1 MISKAQNIT
10 RALFRCPVRVLLLFC
25 IKYAFIVK
33 ADRSTQI
40 SGLSLSVGE
49 TNLLCVDR
57 RHSVNLTCTLSLSS
71 RRRTVYNDSN
81 KLTSWN
87 IKWHS
92 NGEIIGQNSSK
103 IMPND
108 TIIVSTLEVYVN
120 WAKDKVF
127 TCFAAFKDRNL
138 SGPVLKLNASL
149 TVSTR
154 PEQTSIIGVRFL
166 EASDHQLVELYWKQS
181 EEFNYTYIH
190 YSLRYAIDEDDFDI
204 WGKKS
209 YTINDI
215 ECFDR
220 LNDVYRVPNTT
231 GHICKA
237 SIKAQTFQLLKE
249 YKAHLVTTRDQ
260 CESSG
265 PKKKFMLWT
274 SGDDPGPNKYDIV
287 MIPHPVRDF
296 RIRVV
301 RQQVELTWTNM
312 PNLIDRWYR
321 FHYNCSELGVAKEQ
335 AIIGKT
341 ELTLYG
347 SNFTA
352 YRPYALC
359 KFCIRVYLED
369 SEIPSLPF
377 CREARLHEEAPSE
390 PPTIT
395 CIAKGCATI
404 TDGRFRNVTIPWAL
418 PPRETWNG
426 VLTHVVVKYRRAENG
441 SSFLRIIE
449 RNLTQG
455 FTVLPKLARNYS
467 YMVQTA
473 VCNKEG
479 CSGYGNT
486 ILPALLEQQQ
496 QRNQDGKSN
505 DDVTVFL
512 GIGTAFILVVIGG
525 IFVWCICRKIRKKR
539 KQKED
544 QLPKLNEPNDY
555 DNVCGDQMAPKEYDV
570 LSDDVLIEQGES
582 NAGLEHSDYSQET
595 SV

>member
-1 MISKAQNIT
+1 MQ
-10 RALFRCPVRVLLLFC
+10 
-25 IKYAFIVK
+25 
-33 ADRSTQI
+33 
-40 SGLSLSVGE
+40 
-49 TNLLCVDR
+49 
-57 RHSVNLTCTLSLSS
+57 
-71 RRRTVYNDSN
+71 
-81 KLTSWN
+81 
-87 IKWHS
+87 
-92 NGEIIGQNSSK
+92 
-103 IMPND
+103 ND
-108 TIIVSTLEVYVN
+108 TTIVSTLEVYVN
-120 WAKDKVF
+120 WTKDKVF
-127 TCFAAFKDRNL
+127 TCFTAFEDRNL
-138 SGPVLKLNASL
+138 SGPVLNASL

-154 PEQTSIIGVRFL
+154 PEQTSIIGVRFI
-166 EASDHQLVELYWKQS
+166 EASDHQLVEIYWEQS
-181 EEFNYTYIH
+181 EEFNCTYSIR
-190 YSLRYAIDEDDFDI
+190 YSIDEDD
-204 WGKKS
+204 WGKRS

-215 ECFDR
+215 ECHYR

-237 SIKAQTFQLLKE
+237 FIRAKTFQQ
-249 YKAHLVTTRDQ
+249 YKKYKMYLVTTRDQ
-260 CESSG
+260 CEISG
-265 PKKKFMLWT
+265 PTKKFELWPF
-274 SGDDPGPNKYDIV
+274 GKDPGPNKYELFL
-287 MIPHPVRDF
+287 IPHPVSEF

-301 RQQVELTWTNM
+301 RQQVELTWTNK
-312 PNLIDRWYR
+312 PRIDRWYR
-321 FHYNCSELGVAKEQ
+321 LHYNCSELGVAKEQ
-335 AIIGKT
+335 TIIGKT

-359 KFCIRVYLED
+359 AFCIQVYIVG
-369 SEIPSLPF
+369 SEMPSLPF

-404 TDGRFRNVTIPWAL
+404 TDGHFRNVTIPWAL